1 MTYSPTLYWAV
12 PSALRDLTSVFGMG
26 TGVSPSLS
34 PPETV
39 IRMVFEK
46 YNYIWII
53 LFYHVRKELIK
64 RKYGQASRPISIGK
78 LRLLPTLHLRPI
90 NLVFSKGA
98 LGACATGDLIL
109 RWASH
114 LDAFSGYPI
123 RTQLPSDTTGV
134 ITGSPEVRPSRSS
147 RTRDRFSQISCAR
160 GR

>member
-1 MTYSPTLYWAV
+1 VTYSPTLSRAV

-26 TGVSPSLS
+26 TGVSPSLL
-34 PPETV
+34 PPET
-39 IRMVFEK
+39 IHLKNINK
-46 YNYIWII
+46 YGLYCLPCAKRIDQ
-53 LFYHVRKELIK
+53 
-64 RKYGQASRPISIGK
+64 RKYGQAARPISIGK
-78 LRLLPTLHLRPI
+78 LRLLPALHLRPI

-123 RTQLPSDTTGV
+123 RTQLPSHTTGV
-134 ITGSPEVRPSRSS
+134 ITESPEVRPSRSS
-147 RTRDRFSQISCAR
+147 RTRDRSSQISCAR